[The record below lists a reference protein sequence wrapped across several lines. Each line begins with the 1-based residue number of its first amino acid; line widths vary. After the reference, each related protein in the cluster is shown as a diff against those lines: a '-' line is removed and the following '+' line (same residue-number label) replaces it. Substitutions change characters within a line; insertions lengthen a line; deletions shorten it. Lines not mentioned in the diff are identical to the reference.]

1 MSVTINE
8 LKQKIDEEITRL
20 RSQRNALDSITGDPV
35 IHEYSPEII
44 QAPKPMGSRLREK
57 ALRLD
62 NRKRRISTP
71 KKKREHPPRYYLNE
85 QYRGMTVSGATLLAA
100 ARMGDEAFTATD
112 IGKKIYDYR
121 GVERV
126 SRMHSVIGS
135 SLTSDPRCVRVDRG
149 RYMWDDGM
157 RMAGT
162 HDKKL
167 EQLID
172 RKTDSPDQFGEIIVE
187 EVPYNL

>member
-1 MSVTINE
+1 MSVTIE
-8 LKQKIDEEITRL
+8 ALRQQIKEEIDKLTEMEASL
-20 RSQRNALDSITGDPV
+20 
-35 IHEYSPEII
+35 
-44 QAPKPMGSRLREK
+44 PKAQKKRVY
-57 ALRLD
+57 D
-62 NRKRRISTP
+62 NSYRRKRQ
-71 KKKREHPPRYYLNE
+71 HPPRYYLNE
-85 QYRGMTVSGATLLAA
+85 QYRGLSISAASLLAA
-100 ARMGDEAFTATD
+100 SRMGDEPFNATD

-135 SLTSDPRCVRVDRG
+135 SLTSDPRCVRVERG
-149 RYMWDDGM
+149 KYMWDDGM

-167 EQLID
+167 EKLID
-172 RKTDSPDQFGEIIVE
+172 RKTDSPDNFGEIVVE

>member
-1 MSVTINE
+1 MTVSINE
-8 LKQKIDEEITRL
+8 LKEEILKEMKRL
-20 RSQRNALDSITGDPV
+20 SNQLTALDSITGDPV
-35 IHEYSPEII
+35 IHEYKPEII
-44 QAPKPMGSRLREK
+44 EAPKPMAGRKK
-57 ALRLD
+57 AYTLD
-62 NRKRRISTP
+62 NRKRRISSH
-71 KKKREHPPRYYLNE
+71 KKKREHAPRHYLNE

-172 RKTDSPDQFGEIIVE
+172 SKTDSPENFQEIVVE
-187 EVPYNL
+187 

>member
-1 MSVTINE
+1 MEWLFVLLVYTMGILVAFKVVELLFKLFEQENNMSVTIE
-8 LKQKIDEEITRL
+8 ALRQQIKEEIDKLTEMEASL
-20 RSQRNALDSITGDPV
+20 
-35 IHEYSPEII
+35 
-44 QAPKPMGSRLREK
+44 PKAQK
-57 ALRLD
+57 
-62 NRKRRISTP
+62 KRRISTH

-85 QYRGMTVSGATLLAA
+85 QYRGMTVSAATLLAA
-100 ARMGDEAFTATD
+100 ARMGDEAFNATD

-135 SLTSDPRCVRVDRG
+135 SLTSDPRCVRVERG
-149 RYMWDDGM
+149 KYMWDDGI

-167 EQLID
+167 EKLVNM
-172 RKTDSPDQFGEIIVE
+172 KTDSPDQFSELVVE
-187 EVPYNL
+187 

>member
-1 MSVTINE
+1 MTISIDQ
-8 LKQKIDEEITRL
+8 LKQEIVKEMKRL
-20 RSQRNALDSITGDPV
+20 SNQLDALEGVTGDPV
-35 IHEYSPEII
+35 IHEYKPEII
-44 QAPKPMGSRLREK
+44 QAPNPLGTRLSEK

-62 NRKRRISTP
+62 NRKRRIGVA

-85 QYRGMTVSGATLLAA
+85 QYRGMTVSAATLLAA
-100 ARMGDEAFTATD
+100 ARMGDESFNATD

-135 SLTSDPRCVRVDRG
+135 SLTSDPRCVRIERG
-149 RYMWDDGM
+149 VYMWDDGM
-157 RMAGT
+157 RMPGT

-167 EQLID
+167 EKLVNM
-172 RKTDSPDQFGEIIVE
+172 KTDSPEQFSELVVE
-187 EVPYNL
+187 

>member
-1 MSVTINE
+1 MSVTIE
-8 LKQKIDEEITRL
+8 ALRQQIKEEIDKLTEMEASL
-20 RSQRNALDSITGDPV
+20 
-35 IHEYSPEII
+35 
-44 QAPKPMGSRLREK
+44 PKAQK
-57 ALRLD
+57 
-62 NRKRRISTP
+62 KRRISTH

-85 QYRGMTVSGATLLAA
+85 QYRGMSVSAATLLAA
-100 ARMGDEAFTATD
+100 ARMGDEAFNATD

-135 SLTSDPRCVRVDRG
+135 SLTSDPRCVRVERG
-149 RYMWDDGM
+149 RYMWDDGI

-167 EQLID
+167 AQLID
-172 RKTDSPDQFGEIIVE
+172 SKTDSPDNFQEIVVE

>member
-1 MSVTINE
+1 MTLTIRE
-8 LKQKIDEEITRL
+8 LKESILIEMKRL
-20 RSQRNALDSITGDPV
+20 NDQLTALDGITGDTV
-35 IHEYSPEII
+35 THEYKK
-44 QAPKPMGSRLREK
+44 AKPKK
-57 ALRLD
+57 V
-62 NRKRRISTP
+62 RIATT
-71 KKKREHPPRYYLNE
+71 KKKREHAPRHYLNE

-100 ARMGDEAFTATD
+100 ARMGDEPFNATD

-135 SLTSDPRCVRVDRG
+135 SLTSDPRCVRVERG
-149 RYMWDDGM
+149 KYMWDDGI

-167 EQLID
+167 EKLVNM
-172 RKTDSPDQFGEIIVE
+172 KTDSPDQFSELVVE
-187 EVPYNL
+187 

>member
-1 MSVTINE
+1 MTISIDQ
-8 LKQKIDEEITRL
+8 LKQEIVKEMTRL
-20 RSQRNALDSITGDPV
+20 SNQLDALEGVTGDPV
-35 IHEYSPEII
+35 IHEYKPEII
-44 QAPKPMGSRLREK
+44 EAPKPMGSRLREK

-172 RKTDSPDQFGEIIVE
+172 SKTDSPENFQEIVVE

>member
-1 MSVTINE
+1 MTISIDQ
-8 LKQKIDEEITRL
+8 LKQEIVKEMTRL
-20 RSQRNALDSITGDPV
+20 SNQLDALEGVTGDPV
-35 IHEYSPEII
+35 IHEYKPEII
-44 QAPKPMGSRLREK
+44 EAPKPMGSRLREK

-100 ARMGDEAFTATD
+100 ARMGDESFTATD

-172 RKTDSPDQFGEIIVE
+172 SKTDSPENFQEIVVE

>member
-1 MSVTINE
+1 MTVSINE
-8 LKQKIDEEITRL
+8 LKEEIVKEMKRL
-20 RSQRNALDSITGDPV
+20 CNQLTALDSITGDPV
-35 IHEYSPEII
+35 IHEYKPEII

-62 NRKRRISTP
+62 NRKRRISSH

-85 QYRGMTVSGATLLAA
+85 QYRGMTVSAATLLAA
-100 ARMGDEAFTATD
+100 ARMGDEAFNATD

-135 SLTSDPRCVRVDRG
+135 SLTSDPRCVRVERG
-149 RYMWDDGM
+149 RYMWDDGI

-167 EQLID
+167 EKLVNM
-172 RKTDSPDQFGEIIVE
+172 KTDSPEQFSELVVE
-187 EVPYNL
+187 